1 MKKGILLLLALLCM
15 CLPALAEETAA
26 PTPEP
31 MPYWIGVDT
40 VNQYVT
46 IYNTADDSI
55 FKQMLCSTGLGSSTP
70 HGTFYLPETKRST
83 ERTEWYYFDKYEC
96 YAKYATRIDGP
107 ILFHSVTYNSK
118 RDDAVVWGAVNNLG
132 RKASHGCIRLTVE
145 DAQWLAENC
154 LAGTKVIIHE
164 GCNDERIMEAL
175 GGNPATYP
183 GKPEPVDPIC
193 TAKVMLQTST
203 TLTLRRLQSTSSPAV
218 VYIPN
223 GTIIDL
229 CVQGDEWCQVNYGEY
244 TGYVVSKYLSEINLF
259 DAAATVKPTA
269 APTVKPT
276 APPTVKPTATPTVK
290 PTATPTVKP
299 TVAPTVKPT
308 ATPTVK
314 PTATPT
320 VKPTVTPTVKP
331 TATPTVKPTATP
343 TVKPTATPTVKPTAT
358 IEPTAEPTEAPTK
371 TPYIGKGKVVMQRAK
386 RLYFRK
392 SCSTSADY
400 TGSCSNG
407 RTVEVLRSVNSEWY
421 EIRYRGAVGFV
432 QKKYIELY

>member
-1 MKKGILLLLALLCM
+1 MGQCCILRTKGDIRMKKGIFLFLLMLLCL
-15 CLPALAEETAA
+15 CAPAPAEATAE
-26 PTPEP
+26 PDPEDL
-31 MPYWIGVDT
+31 PYWIGVDT

-46 IYNTADDSI
+46 IYSVEDDSI
-55 FKQMLCSTGLGSSTP
+55 YKQMICSTGLGTSTP

-96 YAKYATRIDGP
+96 WAKYATRIDGP

-118 RDDAVVWGAVNNLG
+118 RDDAVSWGAVNNLG

-154 LAGTKVIIHE
+154 LAGTEVIIHE
-164 GCNDERIMEAL
+164 GCEDERIMEAL

-183 GKPEPVDPIC
+183 GKLEPMEPIG
-193 TAKVMLQTST
+193 TAKVTLQSST
-203 TLTLRRLQSTSSPAV
+203 TLTLRRLESTSSPAV

-223 GTIIDL
+223 GTVIDL
-229 CVQGDEWCQVNYGEY
+229 CAQGDGWCRVNYGEY
-244 TGYVVSKYLSEINLF
+244 TGFVVSQYLSEITLF
-259 DAAATVKPTA
+259 NATA
-269 APTVKPT
+269 APSAEPTTEPTAEPTVEPTAEPTIAPTAEPTIEPTTKPT
-276 APPTVKPTATPTVK
+276 VVPTVEPTATPTVT
-290 PTATPTVKP
+290 PTATP
-299 TVAPTVKPT
+299 
-308 ATPTVK
+308 
-314 PTATPT
+314 
-320 VKPTVTPTVKP
+320 
-331 TATPTVKPTATP
+331 
-343 TVKPTATPTVKPTAT
+343 T

-371 TPYIGKGKVVMQRAK
+371 APYIGKGKVVMKRAK
-386 RLYFRK
+386 RLYFRS
-392 SCSTSADY
+392 SCSTSASY